1 MDLILIIAAILI
13 FAWEYFN
20 EDVPTPEQRYWE
32 QNLKESQKSI
42 EEMKRKTYEH
52 FHRDEK

>member
-13 FAWEYFN
+13 FAFEYFN
-20 EDVPTPEQRYWE
+20 EDVQTPEQRYWE
-32 QNLKESQKSI
+32 QNLKESQKSV